1 MASKED
7 DDIYF
12 YGGMDMIAVQNWTI
26 SRKDVALES
35 EIARGRFA
43 IIYLAKY
50 YSQTEEKTCD
60 AKTLIGRNL

>member
-1 MASKED
+1 
-7 DDIYF
+7 
-12 YGGMDMIAVQNWTI
+12 MIAVQNWTI

-50 YSQTEEKTCD
+50 YSQTEEKTCV